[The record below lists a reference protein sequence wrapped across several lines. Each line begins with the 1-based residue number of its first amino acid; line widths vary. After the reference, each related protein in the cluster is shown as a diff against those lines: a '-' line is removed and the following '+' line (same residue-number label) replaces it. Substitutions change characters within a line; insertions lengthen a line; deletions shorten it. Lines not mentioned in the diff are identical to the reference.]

1 MTIAHTNPREEMM
14 ALEIQQLK
22 TDRNYWRKLAEDYRR
37 EADTARDL
45 LDKSRRIILEMDA
58 KLLRGK
64 A

>member
-1 MTIAHTNPREEMM
+1 MTITNITPREQEL